1 MSFFRRFV
9 LLFAAVGLMAAT
21 ATAQAIEPVELPPE
35 LERVLRD
42 YERAW
47 QAGDADALAA
57 LFTEDGFVRK
67 EGRWIRGRDSI
78 RVAYKEAGGPL
89 RLRAVSYAVEDS
101 VGYMVGEYGYGR
113 GPEVKFGGKFVLAL
127 RRSADGEWRIAADLD
142 S

>member
-1 MSFFRRFV
+1 MRLYLQIVF
-9 LLFAAVGLMAAT
+9 LLVIAAPAR
-21 ATAQAIEPVELPPE
+21 AQGVEPVELPPQ

-67 EGRWIRGRDSI
+67 ECRWIRGRDSI

-89 RLRAVSYAVEDS
+89 RLRAVSYEVEDS

-113 GPEVKFGGKFVLAL
+113 GPDVRYGGKFVLAL
-127 RRSADGEWRIAADLD
+127 RRSADGEWLISADLD

>member
-1 MSFFRRFV
+1 MCAPVAPAFSQSV
-9 LLFAAVGLMAAT
+9 
-21 ATAQAIEPVELPPE
+21 EPVVLPSELQ
-35 LERVLRD
+35 RVLHE

-47 QAGDADALAA
+47 QAGNAQGLAD

-78 RVAYKEAGGPL
+78 RVAYEDAGGPL

-113 GPEVKFGGKFVLAL
+113 GPDVKYRGKFVLAL
-127 RRSADGEWRIAADLD
+127 RRSEDGQWLIAADLD